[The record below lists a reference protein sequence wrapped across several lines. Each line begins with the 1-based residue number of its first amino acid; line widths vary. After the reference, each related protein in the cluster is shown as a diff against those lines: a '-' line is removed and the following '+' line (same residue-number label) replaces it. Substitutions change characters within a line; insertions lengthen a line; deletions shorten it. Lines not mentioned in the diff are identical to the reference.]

1 MLASTY
7 SEAVCDK
14 LNLVE
19 VVNRDGADLTP
30 KQQSQLLQVLTAN
43 MAAFQGGKGEY
54 TGPAVGIILKPE
66 AKPWRAKPYP
76 VPLKNREVLEGKMRR
91 QCKIG
96 AMR

>member
-7 SEAVCDK
+7 SEAVYDK

-30 KQQSQLLQVLTAN
+30 EQRSQRLQVLTAN

-66 AKPWRAKPYP
+66 AKPWLPSSFEEP
-76 VPLKNREVLEGKMRR
+76 GSFGRR
-91 QCKIG
+91 T
-96 AMR
+96 